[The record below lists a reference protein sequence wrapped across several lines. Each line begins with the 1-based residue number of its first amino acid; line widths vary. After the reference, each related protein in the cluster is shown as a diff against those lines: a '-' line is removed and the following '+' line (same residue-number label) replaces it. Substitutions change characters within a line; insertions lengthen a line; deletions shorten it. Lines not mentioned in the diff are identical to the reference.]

1 MNVSVF
7 VSTFLAA
14 SIEVIE
20 MVAIVVAVGVT
31 RQWRGALAGTLA
43 GLVVLAVLIAALG
56 TALQSVP
63 LTALRLVVGALL
75 LVFGLQWLRKG
86 IRLVSRDGW
95 ASGIGEQRVEEDVG
109 DGFDWTGVVSGQPQ
123 QCEIVPGPI
132 HAQALAR
139 PERPERVYVAAGL
152 VLVRVVSHW
161 RRDTAQRPA
170 CDSLQ
175 R

>member
-43 GLVVLAVLIAALG
+43 GLLVLAILIAALG

-63 LTALRLVVGALL
+63 LTPLRLVVGPLL
-75 LVFGLQWLRKG
+75 PAFGLQWFRNG
-86 IRLVSRDGW
+86 VPRVSRERW
-95 ASGIGEQRVEEDVG
+95 ATAIGEQ
-109 DGFDWTGVVSGQPQ
+109 Q
-123 QCEIVPGPI
+123 
-132 HAQALAR
+132 
-139 PERPERVYVAAGL
+139 
-152 VLVRVVSHW
+152 
-161 RRDTAQRPA
+161 
-170 CDSLQ
+170 
-175 R
+175 